1 MSDDWTDAYDLEFL
15 VPGDVTAVKVGDK
28 ELALYEVDG
37 EVYAS
42 DNRCTH
48 GDALLSDGF
57 LEGTQIE
64 CPFHQGRFDV
74 CTGKA
79 LCAPLTQDIR
89 VYPVRIENKRILEKL
104 RSVQER
110 TKYVKRTGTP
120 GRLAQRL
127 CAGFTRFELGALV
140 AEFAWGVAAHNPHT
154 SYPAHAL
161 AL

>member
-15 VPGDVTAVKVGDK
+15 VPGDVAAVKVGDK

-37 EVYAS
+37 EVFAS

-89 VYPVRIENKRILEKL
+89 VYPVRIENKRIL
-104 RSVQER
+104 VQ
-110 TKYVKRTGTP
+110 
-120 GRLAQRL
+120 L
-127 CAGFTRFELGALV
+127 
-140 AEFAWGVAAHNPHT
+140 
-154 SYPAHAL
+154 
-161 AL
+161 